1 MPKLRIMILNA
12 GRRAAT
18 RLRTI
23 LSLQQAAA
31 RRPIAVAAVMV
42 AAVGTAVEVAA
53 VNPYPQLEAKAR
65 RFFAHGEWAS
75 ASAIYDL
82 MLEERPEVPT
92 TYGEAIV
99 SNAMRGD
106 TAAQMRLMS
115 VALDHQVP
123 FDSVFS
129 QVKQWS
135 FHLGK
140 SHLYENFL
148 KETRKAYPWM
158 RRTIDGNLLKYFAFR
173 RDGAEMV
180 NYARLMLDG
189 APQNISFLHTL
200 AWGYMLTGNDA
211 EGVAAYER
219 ILEIDSN
226 DFDALVALGNWYANT
241 AAMAAPESAPKAIG
255 YLERAYSCRPTPFIA
270 ALLARLKGD
279 VTKK

>member
-1 MPKLRIMILNA
+1 MILNA

-18 RLRTI
+18 RLRSI

-115 VALDHQVP
+115 VALDAARPRPSRAVRLGVLAGQAVEFSSWQVA
-123 FDSVFS
+123 S
-129 QVKQWS
+129 
-135 FHLGK
+135 L
-140 SHLYENFL
+140 
-148 KETRKAYPWM
+148 
-158 RRTIDGNLLKYFAFR
+158 
-173 RDGAEMV
+173 
-180 NYARLMLDG
+180 
-189 APQNISFLHTL
+189 
-200 AWGYMLTGNDA
+200 
-211 EGVAAYER
+211 
-219 ILEIDSN
+219 
-226 DFDALVALGNWYANT
+226 
-241 AAMAAPESAPKAIG
+241 
-255 YLERAYSCRPTPFIA
+255 
-270 ALLARLKGD
+270 
-279 VTKK
+279 